1 MIMKKTF
8 NIIAKSV
15 AMLLVAFN
23 LNACL
28 EKLPGDY
35 ILEED
40 AMKTFN
46 DAEQTLTGIYSSFMS
61 GALYSGYLTLC
72 PDIQSDLVYAIDGYS
87 NTLGNHWLWKIYSTN
102 SEIESIY
109 ASLYSVI
116 GKCNF
121 FLDQVEKVRS
131 TLTDDSIR
139 VG

>member
-1 MIMKKTF
+1 MKKTF

-61 GALYSGYLTLC
+61 SALYSGYLHSALTSSPILSM
-72 PDIQSDLVYAIDGYS
+72 PLTVTQTHWVIIGSGRYIQRIR
-87 NTLGNHWLWKIYSTN
+87 
-102 SEIESIY
+102 
-109 ASLYSVI
+109 
-116 GKCNF
+116 
-121 FLDQVEKVRS
+121 RS
-131 TLTDDSIR
+131 RLSMPLSIR
-139 VG
+139 